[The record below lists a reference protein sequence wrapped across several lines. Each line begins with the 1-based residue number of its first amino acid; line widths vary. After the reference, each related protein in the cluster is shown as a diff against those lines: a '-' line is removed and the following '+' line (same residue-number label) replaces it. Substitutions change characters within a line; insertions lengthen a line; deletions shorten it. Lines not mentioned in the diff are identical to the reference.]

1 MGLAPGTLVGTN
13 ATNQS
18 LALAGPSSKGL
29 TASEDLYRGADTLA
43 YGDNKPSEDAIDR
56 VSSKIN
62 QEYVDS
68 VTSAICSAYI
78 PASAKRRERPR
89 TTATSQSP
97 ISTNETRSS
106 TRRSRD
112 ISTSTQKSAYPCVSS
127 NRLILT
133 KQDSSK
139 FRARHRVVDF
149 LVSFS
154 MSALYRMYH
163 D

>member
-62 QEYVDS
+62 QEYVKPHYTAVDLAHPS
-68 VTSAICSAYI
+68 
-78 PASAKRRERPR
+78 ASARRRERQR

-97 ISTNETRSS
+97 ISTNETRFS
-106 TRRSRD
+106 TRKSLD
-112 ISTSTQKSAYPCVSS
+112 ISTSTRKSTPRLRFVSRWPLM
-127 NRLILT
+127 NRIRDNFERGT
-133 KQDSSK
+133 
-139 FRARHRVVDF
+139 
-149 LVSFS
+149 
-154 MSALYRMYH
+154 AL
-163 D
+163 

>member
-62 QEYVDS
+62 QEYVDPHHTAKDLAHHS
-68 VTSAICSAYI
+68 VSAR
-78 PASAKRRERPR
+78 RRERQR

-106 TRRSRD
+106 TRRSLG
-112 ISTSTQKSAYPCVSS
+112 ISTSTRKSAYHTF
-127 NRLILT
+127 RL
-133 KQDSSK
+133 
-139 FRARHRVVDF
+139 AVV
-149 LVSFS
+149 
-154 MSALYRMYH
+154 
-163 D
+163 